1 MSHQATLDA
10 LLTRFPDIGLE
21 QQEGLDFTIFV
32 PAERIVEVTRA
43 LRDDLGFDLLSNLTA
58 VDRPDAFEVV
68 YHLYSI
74 EKPAPPLALKVRLT
88 DKAEP
93 CLPSVTSVWEGAD
106 LQERE
111 VYDLFGIVF
120 EGHPRLERILL
131 WEGFP
136 GHPLRKDFVNRV
148 YSHEE
153 LRGTLPPE
161 TER

>member
-1 MSHQATLDA
+1 LSHEATLDE
-10 LLTRFPDIGLE
+10 LRRRFPDEALE
-21 QQEGLDFTIFV
+21 QQDGIDFTVIV
-32 PAERIVEVTRA
+32 PPGLIAEVARV
-43 LRDDLGFDLLSNLTA
+43 LRDELGYDLLCDLTA
-58 VDRPDAFEVV
+58 VDRPEAFEVV

-74 EKPAPPLALKVRLT
+74 ARPEPPLVLKVRLT
-88 DKAEP
+88 DKSDP
-93 CLPSVTSVWEGAD
+93 RLPSVTPVWEGANF
-106 LQERE
+106 QERE

-131 WEGFP
+131 WDGFP

-153 LRGTLPPE
+153 MRATMPPE

>member
-1 MSHQATLDA
+1 MSHQAA
-10 LLTRFPDIGLE
+10 LECLRERFPDDGLE
-21 QQEGLDFTIFV
+21 QLEGLDFTVTV
-32 PAERIVEVTRA
+32 PAARIVEVSRV
-43 LRDDLGFDLLSNLTA
+43 LREELGYDLLSNLTA

-74 EKPAPPLALKVRLT
+74 ADPAPPLALKVRLA
-88 DKAEP
+88 DKADP
-93 CLPSVTSVWEGAD
+93 RLPSVTSVWEGANF
-106 LQERE
+106 QERE

-136 GHPLRKDFVNRV
+136 GHPLRKDFVNRI

-153 LRGTLPPE
+153 MRATLPPE